1 MAVNVYLKN
10 QLRRLRRP
18 IPFDFAKLRVKGRG
32 VLGNIVTKNQ
42 VERISRI
49 MPSAADSEESAP
61 EQEPGIPPVGTLS
74 ALLDGSTQPAS
85 DTPAAPTAAPAE
97 AVPTAPPDPTA
108 EETGLDESIHEQT
121 GFEF

>member
-1 MAVNVYLKN
+1 MQVNVYLKN

-18 IPFDFAKLRVKGRG
+18 IPFDFGKLRVKGRG

-49 MPSAADSEESAP
+49 MPSAAGESEGEEGTTTETPIS
-61 EQEPGIPPVGTLS
+61 ETPVGTLS
-74 ALLDGSTQPAS
+74 SLLNGSSAPPA
-85 DTPAAPTAAPAE
+85 PAAEAAATEAPA
-97 AVPTAPPDPTA
+97 PAPNAADEQQA
-108 EETGLDESIHEQT
+108 LDDSIHEQM

>member
-1 MAVNVYLKN
+1 MQVNVYLKN

-18 IPFDFAKLRVKGRG
+18 IPFDFGKLRVKGRG

-49 MPSAADSEESAP
+49 MPSTGGEGEEAAEPTIP
-61 EQEPGIPPVGTLS
+61 ETPVGTLS
-74 ALLDGSTQPAS
+74 ALLDGSTEAPVAAPET
-85 DTPAAPTAAPAE
+85 TPA
-97 AVPTAPPDPTA
+97 PPSPPVD
-108 EETGLDESIHEQT
+108 EQQSLDDSIHEQM

>member
-1 MAVNVYLKN
+1 MQVNVYLKN

-18 IPFDFAKLRVKGRG
+18 IPFDFGKLRVKGRG

-49 MPSAADSEESAP
+49 MPTAAGEGEEGAAGMAST
-61 EQEPGIPPVGTLS
+61 ETPVGTLS
-74 ALLDGSTQPAS
+74 ALLDGSTE
-85 DTPAAPTAAPAE
+85 APVVTEAAPAPAE
-97 AVPTAPPDPTA
+97 TPAPAPAVD
-108 EETGLDESIHEQT
+108 EQQSLDDSIHEQM